1 MDDIIRKEYKDFNN
15 KENKKL
21 QVEVYYDLGG
31 YSYLSGTKNPRGY
44 YLSVTPV
51 LVKEHSVEY
60 SFNDRGYKTLLLEVK
75 RKRKKRAD
83 EAIKL
88 SYEKEQELIDAVLQR
103 YNIN

>member
-75 RKRKKRAD
+75 RELMKQ
-83 EAIKL
+83 L
-88 SYEKEQELIDAVLQR
+88 SYLMKK
-103 YNIN
+103 NKN